1 MSNFTPLVER
11 TYEFEGDS
19 IKVVFARL
27 RRKDMLAAMPAFKKL
42 MDAEEAK
49 DAELKSAAINDVLN
63 IIAEVLP
70 EYVKSVE
77 GLKDSEGND
86 IGIKTVADEMYFM
99 GLCAQIAT
107 DIMGE
112 SSVPGGNV

>member
-19 IKVVFARL
+19 VKIIFSRL
-27 RRKDMLAAMPAFKKL
+27 RRKDMLAAMPAFKK
-42 MDAEEAK
+42 MVDAGE
-49 DAELKSAAINDVLN
+49 DAELKSSAINDVLN

-70 EYVKSVE
+70 EYVQVVE

-86 IGIKTVADEMYFM
+86 IGIKTIADEMYFM
-99 GLCAQIAT
+99 GLCAKIAT